1 MLEYLLEAIILCI
14 VGGLLGLVL
23 VWLLLMILTKFLH
36 FDMFISYRNMLLGVG
51 LSVIVGL
58 LAGFFPALS
67 ASRMDPVEAIR
78 K

>member
-1 MLEYLLEAIILCI
+1 MLAK
-14 VGGLLGLVL
+14 VGGLLLLV
-23 VWLLLMILTKFLH
+23 LTKFLD
-36 FDMFISYRNMLLGVG
+36 FSLFVSYRNILLGVG
-51 LSVIVGL
+51 LSVLVGL